1 MYPYILMILVTI
13 FYSGNILVGKAIND
27 LPPFT
32 IAFFRLVVAVLV
44 LFPIG
49 YQSLKD
55 SYHVFVK
62 YKGPFFL
69 LTLTGITIF
78 NTFIY
83 GALQFTT
90 STKVSVLEA
99 IIPVFTVILSY
110 FYLKERLRSIQWV
123 GVIVSLLGAI
133 WVILNGKVFALA
145 SIDWNIGDA
154 IMLVA
159 CISWA
164 VYSIAIKKYMH
175 LFPLYGT
182 VLAMSMVSVLI
193 LIPIVLLEWFYL
205 GFVPTFDLGKIIGLG
220 YLGIFPSFFAIIFYN
235 RAIDMIGATQTSIF
249 LNFMPVFTM
258 AGAYIWLGEDI
269 TIMHIIGASAVILGV
284 LLTTRAGNQQK
295 ERIDQSVPQQ
305 Q

>member
-32 IAFFRLVVAVLV
+32 IAFFRLIVAVLV

-62 YKGPFFL
+62 HKGPFFVI
-69 LTLTGITIF
+69 TLTGITFF

-133 WVILNGKVFALA
+133 WVILNGEIFVLA

-154 IMLVA
+154 IMLGA
-159 CISWA
+159 CVSWA

-175 LFPLYGT
+175 FFPLYGT
-182 VLAMSMVSVLI
+182 VLAMSIVSALI
-193 LIPIVLLEWFYL
+193 LIPFVLIEWIYL
-205 GFVPTFDLGKIIGLG
+205 GYYPTFDIGIIIGLG
-220 YLGIFPSFFAIIFYN
+220 YIGIFPSFFAIIFYN
-235 RAIDMIGATQTSIF
+235 RAVDMIGATRASIF

-258 AGAYIWLGEDI
+258 AGAYVWLGEEI
-269 TIMHIIGASAVILGV
+269 TMMHIIGLVAVILGV
-284 LLTTRAGNQQK
+284 ILTTRAGKRQE
-295 ERIDQSVPQQ
+295 ERIDQSV
-305 Q
+305 

>member
-32 IAFFRLVVAVLV
+32 IAFFRLIVAVLV

-62 YKGPFFL
+62 HKGPFFVI
-69 LTLTGITIF
+69 TLTGITFF

-133 WVILNGKVFALA
+133 WVILNGEIFVLA

-154 IMLVA
+154 IMLGA
-159 CISWA
+159 CVSWA

-175 LFPLYGT
+175 FFPLYGT
-182 VLAMSMVSVLI
+182 VLAMSIVSALI
-193 LIPIVLLEWFYL
+193 LIPFVLIEWIYL
-205 GFVPTFDLGKIIGLG
+205 GYYPTFDIGIIIGLG
-220 YLGIFPSFFAIIFYN
+220 YIGIFPSFFAIIFYN
-235 RAIDMIGATQTSIF
+235 RAVDMIGATRASIF

-258 AGAYIWLGEDI
+258 AGAYVWLGEEI
-269 TIMHIIGASAVILGV
+269 TMMHIIGVVAVILGV
-284 LLTTRAGNQQK
+284 ILTTRAGKRQE
-295 ERIDQSVPQQ
+295 ERIDQSV
-305 Q
+305 